1 MKDDPDII
9 RWSTLKKIPQ
19 IILDQV
25 IVCCGYG
32 FLAVLAIGLLLELF
46 GIDLLGGTTIHTHFW
61 EYFATLFGLGFPIHN
76 WWRIKRIFS

>member
-9 RWSTLKKIPQ
+9 RWSALKKIPQ
-19 IILDQV
+19 IILEQV
-25 IVCCGYG
+25 LACCGYG

>member
-19 IILDQV
+19 NILEQV
-25 IVCCGYG
+25 LASCGYG
-32 FLAVLAIGLLLELF
+32 FLAVLAIGLPLELF
-46 GIDLLGGTTIHTHFW
+46 GIDLLGTTTIHTHFW
-61 EYFATLFGLGFPIHN
+61 EYFGTLFGLGFPIHN

>member
-25 IVCCGYG
+25 IACCGYG

-76 WWRIKRIFS
+76 WWRIKIIFS